1 MEEWV
6 VQEWVRG
13 QNIAEFE
20 RLLTQT
26 NDPDRRRTLL
36 RLLAEE
42 KAKAPPVRKGD

>member
-6 VQEWVRG
+6 RN

-20 RLLTQT
+20 KLLTQT
-26 NDPDRRRTLL
+26 NDPARRRMLL

-42 KAKAPPVRKGD
+42 KAKAPPMRKGD